1 MGRARNARLIAA
13 GMLAWVLTAAA
24 QPLPTSRP
32 ERVGLS
38 PERLDRIAEFFNR
51 EVQAKRLPGAVVL
64 VARKGRIAYQEA
76 FGVVDPATGA
86 LMPRDAVFRMWSMTK
101 PLVTVVA
108 MTLVEDGKLDIDAP
122 VSKYLPEYKDLKVWQ
137 ADGSTVPATQPM
149 LVRHLMSH
157 TSGLIY
163 GFIQPNTPLSQAWAK
178 GGENR
183 FDLPNREYARLI
195 AKLPLR
201 SEPGTAWYYSRS
213 TDVLGAVV
221 EVAGGKPLDVLVREK
236 VTGPLGMTD
245 TGFVQPASAKGHP
258 FLERRE
264 MAAVNIGGSGAI
276 TVDGQRFEMGSKE
289 CLYIPIG
296 SKEVTFEGSGARF
309 YLASLP
315 AHKVCPI
322 KHITLEHANPLPR
335 GDLANSNQRTIY
347 QLVIPGVCES
357 AQLLLGLTVLEEG
370 SVWNTMP
377 PHLHDR
383 RSEIYLYFDL
393 PEEQDRVFH
402 YMGEPDSMRHIVIAN
417 EEAVISPP
425 WSIHM
430 GSGTKK
436 YAFIWAMGGENLDY
450 TDMNVLDICQL
461 K

>member
-1 MGRARNARLIAA
+1 MFAKTYHATHPDMMDCVDNDDLRDRYLVS
-13 GMLAWVLTAAA
+13 GM
-24 QPLPTSRP
+24 
-32 ERVGLS
+32 
-38 PERLDRIAEFFNR
+38 F
-51 EVQAKRLPGAVVL
+51 
-64 VARKGRIAYQEA
+64 
-76 FGVVDPATGA
+76 
-86 LMPRDAVFRMWSMTK
+86 
-101 PLVTVVA
+101 
-108 MTLVEDGKLDIDAP
+108 EDGKINLNYSHNERFVIGGAVP
-122 VSKYLPEYKDLKVWQ
+122 RGGALTLPEQ
-137 ADGSTVPATQPM
+137 
-149 LVRHLMSH
+149 
-157 TSGLIY
+157 
-163 GFIQPNTPLSQAWAK
+163 
-178 GGENR
+178 
-183 FDLPNREYARLI
+183 
-195 AKLPLR
+195 
-201 SEPGTAWYYSRS
+201 SE
-213 TDVLGAVV
+213 
-221 EVAGGKPLDVLVREK
+221 
-236 VTGPLGMTD
+236 
-245 TGFVQPASAKGHP
+245 PASAAGHP

-264 MAAVNIGGSGAI
+264 MAAVNIGGAGAI
-276 TVDGQRFEMGSKE
+276 TVDGQRFEMKTKE
-289 CLYIPIG
+289 CLYIPMG
-296 SKEVTFEGSGARF
+296 STEVVFEGEGARF

-315 AHKVCPI
+315 AHKTCLI
-322 KHITLEHANPLPR
+322 KHVTLDQANPLAR

-393 PEEQDRVFH
+393 PEESDRVFH

>member
-1 MGRARNARLIAA
+1 MFTRTLHATHPDMMECVSNDELRDRYLVDGMFADGEVRL
-13 GMLAWVLTAAA
+13 TY
-24 QPLPTSRP
+24 SHN
-32 ERVGLS
+32 ERFVIG
-38 PERLDRIAEFFNR
+38 
-51 EVQAKRLPGAVVL
+51 
-64 VARKGRIAYQEA
+64 
-76 FGVVDPATGA
+76 GVVPAG
-86 LMPRDAVFRMWSMTK
+86 
-101 PLVTVVA
+101 
-108 MTLVEDGKLDIDAP
+108 
-122 VSKYLPEYKDLKVWQ
+122 
-137 ADGSTVPATQPM
+137 GSV
-149 LVRHLMSH
+149 
-157 TSGLIY
+157 
-163 GFIQPNTPLSQAWAK
+163 
-178 GGENR
+178 
-183 FDLPNREYARLI
+183 
-195 AKLPLR
+195 KLPDQ
-201 SEPGTAWYYSRS
+201 SE
-213 TDVLGAVV
+213 
-221 EVAGGKPLDVLVREK
+221 
-236 VTGPLGMTD
+236 
-245 TGFVQPASAKGHP
+245 PASAAGHP

-264 MAAVNIGGSGAI
+264 MAAVNIGGAGAI
-276 TVDGQRFEMGSKE
+276 TVDGQRFEMGNKE
-289 CLYIPIG
+289 CLYIPMG
-296 SKEVTFEGSGARF
+296 SKDVTFEGAAARF

-315 AHKVCPI
+315 AHKACPI
-322 KHITLEHANPLPR
+322 KHITLAQANPLAR

-393 PEEQDRVFH
+393 AEPTDRVFH
-402 YMGEPDSMRHIVIAN
+402 YMGEPDSMRHIVVAN